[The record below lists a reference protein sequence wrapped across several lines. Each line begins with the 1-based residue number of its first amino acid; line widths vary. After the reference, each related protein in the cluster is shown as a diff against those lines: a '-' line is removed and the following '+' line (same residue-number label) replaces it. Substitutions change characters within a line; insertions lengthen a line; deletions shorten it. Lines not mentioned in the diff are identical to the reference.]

1 MRKPPN
7 LIYGL
12 EDKPPLGITL
22 LLGVQHLTVVLIYL
36 IIPLVVAQ
44 AAGASPV
51 MTGHVMRM
59 AMIALGIGVFLQS
72 LPRGPV
78 GSGFLCPPV
87 CTAAYLSPALLA
99 AKAGGL
105 PLVFGMTAVGGLFE
119 ALLSRLMPRLRVIL
133 APFLA
138 GFVMLMIGLSIEL
151 LAGKKFLAIDQP
163 HPTMGREL
171 LAAGLTLGIMAGL
184 TIWARGALRLF
195 CALIGLV
202 CGYLASWGL
211 GLISPS
217 NLTRL
222 REAAI
227 VQAPSLGHPGLSF
240 DVALLVPFLIGS
252 LAATTKAVGVIIT
265 AHKISDADWR
275 RTDLNLL
282 ERGILADG
290 LGTLL
295 AGLLG
300 SVGISASPSCV
311 GLSSATG
318 ATSRRIGYALGGI
331 LILLAFFPKVALL
344 FAIMPEPVIGGGL
357 VFTGSFVIAS
367 GMAVLTAQPL
377 DARKTL
383 VIGISI
389 MFGLSRTFFPAI
401 YAHVPEELHPF
412 VQSDLSI
419 EIAMAIVLTLLFRA
433 GIHRR
438 ADTTL
443 TPDETA
449 PKAARDFIDTQRATW
464 NGPRALFDR
473 AGSCAAGALAAIP
486 APSGPGEPVSLKV
499 AFDDLDVDLELSYRG
514 PQLVVSEDR
523 FGADEAQ
530 PLSAGETSQLRLRI
544 RS

>member
-12 EDKPPLGITL
+12 EDKPPLGVTL
-22 LLGVQHLTVVLIYL
+22 LLGVQHLAVVLIYL
-36 IIPLVVAQ
+36 IMPLVVAQ
-44 AAGASPV
+44 AAGASPAV
-51 MTGHVMRM
+51 TGHVMRM
-59 AMIALGIGVFLQS
+59 AMIALGIGVFLQT

-105 PLVFGMTAVGGLFE
+105 PLVFGMTAIAGLFE

-133 APFLA
+133 APDVT

-163 HPTMGREL
+163 HPTMAREL

-184 TIWARGALRLF
+184 TIWARGPLRLF
-195 CALIGLV
+195 CALIGMV

-211 GLISPS
+211 GLIHPDD
-217 NLTRL
+217 LARL

-227 VQAPSLGHPGLSF
+227 VQSPHLGHPGLSF
-240 DVALLVPFLIGS
+240 DAALLVPFLIGS
-252 LAATTKAVGVIIT
+252 LASTMKAVGVITT

-275 RTDLNLL
+275 RTDLTRL
-282 ERGILADG
+282 ERGVLADG
-290 LGTLL
+290 IGTLL

-300 SVGISASPSCV
+300 SMGQNTSPSCV

-318 ATSRRIGYALGGI
+318 ATSRRIGYALGGL

-357 VFTGSFVIAS
+357 VFAGSFVIAS
-367 GMAVLTAQPL
+367 GLSVLSTQPL

-389 MFGLSRTFFPAI
+389 MLGLSRTFFPAI
-401 YAHVPEELHPF
+401 YAHVPQALHPF

-419 EIAMAIVLTLLFRA
+419 EIGVAVLLTLLFRA

-438 ADTTL
+438 AAATL
-443 TPDETA
+443 TPDATA
-449 PKAARDFIDTQRATW
+449 PKAARDFIETQRGAW
-464 NGPRALFDR
+464 SGPRALFDR
-473 AGSCAAGALAAIP
+473 AGSAAAGALAAMTP
-486 APSGPGEPVSLKV
+486 PSGPGEPITMKV

-514 PQLVVSEDR
+514 PQPEVPEDR